1 MRTTLSVATSL
12 ALACLA
18 AATAVPALAQ
28 TTHIHSV
35 QVQEDLDRAEALLTR
50 AIALEKS
57 PVRKDWVKAAKLRVE
72 SADLR
77 GCSDPEVFP
86 SLYRAAKVFYEDGK
100 IGEARDAFDRA
111 ASHALHTGDVM
122 NAADAYI
129 ALAWIARD
137 RGEAELQHSYLAK
150 AQDLSCSP
158 LLTAEQV
165 AVIHE
170 RINDK
175 VNGGGS

>member
-1 MRTTLSVATSL
+1 MAFFF
-12 ALACLA
+12 A
-18 AATAVPALAQ
+18 AAAVPSLAQ

-35 QVQEDLDRAEALLTR
+35 QVQEDLDRAEELLTR

-57 PVRKDWVKAAKLRVE
+57 PVREDWVKAARLRLK

-100 IGEARDAFDRA
+100 MGEARDAFERA
-111 ASHALHTGDVM
+111 ASHALHTGDVI

-129 ALAWIARD
+129 ALAWLARD
-137 RGEAELQHSYLAK
+137 RGEAEAQHSFLAK

-165 AVIHE
+165 ATIRD

-175 VNGGGS
+175 VNGPGS